1 MVKQS
6 PNEVG
11 LQVDVG
17 HRPHLT
23 FSSNAHVDSM
33 LAPLLEISSE
43 R

>member
-6 PNEVG
+6 PNEVD
-11 LQVDVG
+11 LQVDLV

-23 FSSNAHVDSM
+23 YSSNAHVDSM
-33 LAPLLEISSE
+33 LALLLEISSE